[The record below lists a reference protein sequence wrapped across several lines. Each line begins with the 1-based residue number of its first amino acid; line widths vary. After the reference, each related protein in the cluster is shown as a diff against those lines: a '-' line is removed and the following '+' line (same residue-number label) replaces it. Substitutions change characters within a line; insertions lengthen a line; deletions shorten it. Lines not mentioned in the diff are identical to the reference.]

1 MENKPNQSTKKIRT
15 GDRVVAVSGNNRGLM
30 GTVQSRK
37 GDKVVVQ
44 GLNLRKK
51 HVKKSQEAPKGRIVE
66 IERPI
71 HVSNLKVCVEG
82 DTSARLKVR
91 TNKEGDRE
99 LVYKQDDQEMVYR
112 SVKKPK

>member
-1 MENKPNQSTKKIRT
+1 MENKLNQSTKKIRK
-15 GDRVVAVSGNNRGLM
+15 GDRVVAICGNSRGLF

-37 GDKVVVQ
+37 GDQIVVQ

-82 DTSARLKVR
+82 DTAAKLKVR
-91 TNKEGDRE
+91 KNEQGDRE
-99 LVYKQDDQEMVYR
+99 FIYKQSDQEMVYR

>member
-1 MENKPNQSTKKIRT
+1 MENKPKQMNKKIRR
-15 GDRVVAVSGNNRGLM
+15 GDRVVAISGNSKGLV

-37 GDKVVVQ
+37 GDKVIVQ

-71 HVSNLKVCVEG
+71 HVSNLMVCVEG
-82 DTSARLKVR
+82 DTAVRLKVR
-91 TNKEGDRE
+91 NNEQGDRE
-99 LVYKQDDQEMVYR
+99 FVYNQGDQEKIYR

>member
-1 MENKPNQSTKKIRT
+1 MENKPNQSTKKIRK
-15 GDRVVAVSGNNRGLM
+15 GDRVVAISGNNRGLM

-37 GDKVVVQ
+37 GDKVIVQ

-82 DTSARLKVR
+82 DTAVRLKVSQ
-91 TNKEGDRE
+91 NEQGDRQF
-99 LVYKQDDQEMVYR
+99 VYKQGDQEVVYR

>member
-1 MENKPNQSTKKIRT
+1 MENQTTKKIRR
-15 GDRVVAVSGNNRGLM
+15 GDRVIAISGNNKGLI

-37 GDKVVVQ
+37 GETAIVQ

-71 HVSNLKVCVEG
+71 HISNLKVCDESG
-82 DTSARLKVR
+82 NKLKLKTQLNDQGNR
-91 TNKEGDRE
+91 QF
-99 LVYKQDDQEMVYR
+99 VYEKNGQEIVYR
-112 SVKKPK
+112 SVKHPVK